1 MAHSHTHSHGPAR
14 YDQAFATGV
23 TLNLSL
29 VVVQIVYGVLAGSL
43 ALLTDALHNFQD
55 VIGLGLAWGAAVLA
69 RRLPTA
75 HYTYG
80 LKRFSI
86 LAALANG
93 TLLLVTT
100 GAIVWE
106 AIRRLMNPEPVQG
119 GVVMIVAAV
128 GIAVNLVSALF
139 FLRGREHDLNIRGA
153 FLHLMSDAA
162 VSLGVVLAG
171 LGIAFTGWRWIDPV
185 VSLVIALVILFSTWG
200 LLRDAFNLAMDAV
213 PPGIDLGAVR
223 NYLTSLPGVRSVHD
237 LHVWALSTTEPALT
251 AHLIVEKTQGQDALL
266 SQVRRDLHDR
276 FGIEHA
282 TLQLEQ
288 GDQGYP
294 CQGCDAEVQPAHGD
308 SHA

>member
-1 MAHSHTHSHGPAR
+1 MAHSHHHPAPADYGR
-14 YDQAFATGV
+14 AFAVGV
-23 TLNLSL
+23 GLNLGF
-29 VVVQIVYGVLAGSL
+29 VVVQIIYGVLAGSL

-69 RRLPTA
+69 GRLPTA
-75 HYTYG
+75 RYTYG

-106 AIRRLMNPEPVQG
+106 AIRRLMNPKPVQG
-119 GVVMIVAAV
+119 GVVMIVAAI

-139 FLRGREHDLNIRGA
+139 FLRGREHDLNIQGA

-171 LGIAFTGWRWIDPV
+171 LGIALTGWRWIDPL
-185 VSLVIALVILFSTWG
+185 VSLLVALVILFSTWG

-213 PPGIDLGAVR
+213 PPSIDLGAVR
-223 NYLTSLPGVRSVHD
+223 RYLSGLPGVRNVHD

-251 AHLIVEKTQGQDALL
+251 THLIVEETQGQDALL
-266 SQVRRDLHDR
+266 SQIRRDLHDR

-288 GDQGYP
+288 GDEDHP
-294 CQGCDAEVQPAHGD
+294 CEGCDAEIQHIHGD

>member
-1 MAHSHTHSHGPAR
+1 MAHAHHHAPADYGR
-14 YDQAFATGV
+14 AFAVGV
-23 TLNLSL
+23 GLNLGF
-29 VVVQIVYGVLAGSL
+29 VGVQIVYGVLAGSL
-43 ALLTDALHNFQD
+43 ALLTDAAHNFQD
-55 VIGLGLAWGAAVLA
+55 VIGLVLAWVAVILA
-69 RRLPTA
+69 QRRPTA
-75 HYTYG
+75 RHTYG

-100 GAIVWE
+100 GAIIWE
-106 AIRRLMNPEPVQG
+106 AIRRLMHPEPVQG

-128 GIAVNLVSALF
+128 GVGVNLVSALF

-171 LGIAFTGWRWIDPV
+171 LGIAFTGWLWIDP
-185 VSLVIALVILFSTWG
+185 LMGLLIALVILFSTWS
-200 LLRDAFNLAMDAV
+200 LLREAFNLAMDAV
-213 PPGIDLGAVR
+213 PPGIDLEAVR
-223 NYLTSLPGVRSVHD
+223 RYLSGLPGVRNVHD

-288 GDQGYP
+288 GDEDHP
-294 CQGCDAEVQPAHGD
+294 CEGCEVQRRHI
-308 SHA
+308 H

>member
-1 MAHSHTHSHGPAR
+1 MDHSHHHAPADYGR
-14 YDQAFATGV
+14 AFAVGV
-23 TLNLSL
+23 GLNLGF
-29 VVVQIVYGVLAGSL
+29 VAVQIVYGALAGSL
-43 ALLTDALHNFQD
+43 ALLTDAAHNFQD

-69 RRLPTA
+69 RRLPSA
-75 HYTYG
+75 RYTYG

-106 AIRRLMNPEPVQG
+106 AIRRLMHPELVQG
-119 GVVMIVAAV
+119 GVVMMVAAV

-139 FLRGREHDLNIRGA
+139 FLRGRAHDLNIRGA
-153 FLHLMSDAA
+153 FLHLVSDAA

-171 LGIAFTGWRWIDPV
+171 LGIALTGWQWIDPGM
-185 VSLVIALVILFSTWG
+185 SLVIALVILLSTWG
-200 LLRDAFNLAMDAV
+200 LLREAFNLAMDAV

-223 NYLTSLPGVRSVHD
+223 HYLSGLPGVRGVHD

-251 AHLIVEKTQGQDALL
+251 AHLIIEETQGQDALL
-266 SQVRRDLHDR
+266 SQVRRNLHDR

-288 GDQGYP
+288 GDKDYP
-294 CQGCDAEVQPAHGD
+294 CEGCDAEVRPIHGD

>member
-1 MAHSHTHSHGPAR
+1 MDHSHHHAPADYGR
-14 YDQAFATGV
+14 AFAVGV
-23 TLNLSL
+23 GLNLGF
-29 VVVQIVYGVLAGSL
+29 VAVQIVYGVLAGSL
-43 ALLTDALHNFQD
+43 ALLTDAAHNFQD

-69 RRLPTA
+69 RRLPSA
-75 HYTYG
+75 RYTYG

-106 AIRRLMNPEPVQG
+106 AIRRLMHPELVQG
-119 GVVMIVAAV
+119 GVVMMVAAV

-139 FLRGREHDLNIRGA
+139 FLRGRAHDLNIRGA
-153 FLHLMSDAA
+153 FLHLVSDAA

-171 LGIAFTGWRWIDPV
+171 LGIALTGWQWIDPGM
-185 VSLVIALVILFSTWG
+185 SLVIALVILLSTWG
-200 LLRDAFNLAMDAV
+200 LLREAFNLAMDAV

-223 NYLTSLPGVRSVHD
+223 HYLSGLPGVRGVHD

-251 AHLIVEKTQGQDALL
+251 AHLIIEETQGQDALL
-266 SQVRRDLHDR
+266 SQVRRNLHDR

-288 GDQGYP
+288 GDKDYP
-294 CQGCDAEVQPAHGD
+294 CEGCDAEVRPIHGD